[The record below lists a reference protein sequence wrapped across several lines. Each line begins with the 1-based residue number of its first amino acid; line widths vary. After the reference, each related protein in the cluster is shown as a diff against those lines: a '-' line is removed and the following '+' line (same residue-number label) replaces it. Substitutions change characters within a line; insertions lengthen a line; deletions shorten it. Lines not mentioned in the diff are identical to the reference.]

1 MTSTSSPPLAV
12 PPEGAPP
19 SKTRTAIAAPPQWP
33 PEVTEKYEPIRRLGK
48 GGFATV
54 LLARQKA
61 TDKEEV
67 LVAIKVVGS
76 QAASQQEHG
85 YAHREIDIL
94 QELQHPNIMK
104 VYDFWE
110 APPTPVHKTTNNNS
124 HGCAAVM
131 ALSYSRGPTLEHL
144 LKHGGAVSL
153 SFGRVVMAQLVD
165 AIAYCHGR
173 AVIHRDIKPDNV
185 VITGASARQDEIW
198 NDTSTTT
205 MDSEGTDITN
215 HDEDEI
221 DWKKLR
227 QKWHVTLIDFG
238 FARALSPSDI
248 EKEKITMKA
257 PKQDQNGTGLDH
269 SSSSRRSLE
278 NCSRHSVSHVL
289 TRKMSALGNRMYAA
303 PEIVNGVQNGSK
315 HGSSID
321 LVTSRHIIDITKTLS
336 CHVSNYGMLADA
348 FSLGNTLQYMMTG
361 VPPNQNVMETIR
373 NHRSPLMVM
382 CRYVEKHCCGG
393 ATAKADAEDG
403 ARKYQYRTWSE
414 LPKEL
419 VTVIRGMNHP
429 AVSQRISVRAA
440 RRYPCVED
448 VFGDDED
455 EESLKH
461 CTPGRIDFLQCVL
474 KDHHGKKT
482 KPQPPKPASLGI
494 DNSEVGAVTVID
506 ETIVQ
511 DDQVGL
517 DL

>member
-1 MTSTSSPPLAV
+1 MTSTPPA
-12 PPEGAPP
+12 PPEGAP
-19 SKTRTAIAAPPQWP
+19 RTTLAIPPQWP
-33 PEVTEKYEPIRRLGK
+33 AEVTDQYDPLRQLGR

-54 LLARQKA
+54 VLARQRKD
-61 TDKEEV
+61 THPDQV
-67 LVAIKVVGS
+67 SLVAIKVVGS
-76 QAASQQEHG
+76 QAASRQEHG

-104 VYDFWE
+104 IMDFWE
-110 APPTPVHKTTNNNS
+110 APPTKTNNKHTTNPN
-124 HGCAAVM
+124 GCAAVM
-131 ALSYSRGPTLEHL
+131 ALSYSQGPTLEHL

-173 AVIHRDIKPDNV
+173 AVIHRDMKPDNV
-185 VITGASARQDEIW
+185 VITGASASQEEIW
-198 NDTSTTT
+198 NDSS
-205 MDSEGTDITN
+205 MDKEGDN
-215 HDEDEI
+215 NNGNADM

-227 QKWHVTLIDFG
+227 QKWHVTVIDFG

-248 EKEKITMKA
+248 EKEKVTMKS
-257 PKQDQNGTGLDH
+257 PKHDENDTSLDQ
-269 SSSSRRSLE
+269 SSSSRRSVT
-278 NCSRHSVSHVL
+278 NSSRHSVSHVL

-315 HGSSID
+315 HGSTAFD
-321 LVTSRHIIDITKTLS
+321 LATSRHIIDITKTLS
-336 CHVSNYGMLADA
+336 HHVSNYGMLADA

-373 NHRSPLMVM
+373 NHRSPLMVL
-382 CRYVEKHCCGG
+382 CRYVAKHCCSS
-393 ATAKADAEDG
+393 AAKTTAAGG

-414 LPKEL
+414 LPPEL

-429 AVSQRISVRAA
+429 SVSQRISVRAA

-455 EESLKH
+455 EETLQH

-474 KDHHGKKT
+474 KDHQEKKL
-482 KPQPPKPASLGI
+482 KPQPPKPAPL
-494 DNSEVGAVTVID
+494 DMDENLVEAVPVID

-517 DL
+517 EL